1 MKIQI
6 IILGIIVAVC
16 DLASSAEQ
24 PSVQLPDGVKA
35 VWDIDKAERKAT
47 QTRETICINGLWNW
61 QPAQN
66 DEVAPPTENRGWF
79 KVPGSWPGITD
90 YMQKDSQTVYT
101 HPNWKNTKLS
111 DVKKAWYQREIEI
124 PKSWVGRRIILK
136 ADYVNS
142 RAVVYVDAEKIG
154 EILFP
159 GGEIDLST
167 VCVPGS
173 KHVLSME
180 VSAIPLADVIAIFGD
195 TNAPRQGNATVARR
209 GLCGDVFLV
218 SEPIGAKIKDV
229 KAETSVREKK
239 ITIHTKLENLDPN
252 TRYMLR
258 FSFST
263 GNFDSKMMLYNA
275 FYGRDAKNGC
285 ISTAKNDVDL
295 NNLWDI
301 HSPQNMYE
309 VVVSLTEWVPP
320 EMLDE
325 PVVSYDTTFP
335 VRFGFREFWIEGRDL
350 YLNGSRIWLSCVPF
364 DNAQIGAALANYDAA
379 KESMLRLKSFGVN
392 FVYTHNYDCNPGSF
406 VSFAEILRAADDV
419 GMLVSFSQPHFGHF
433 DWDAEDADAKNG
445 YAQVAE
451 FLVNEAKNHPSVV
464 FYSMSHNATGY
475 AEDMNPDLM
484 DGVSAPRS
492 RWAVNNLKKAERAAE
507 IVQKLDSDRIVYHH
521 ASGNLGP
528 MHNSNFYINFVPVQE
543 MSDWFGYWAKNGVK
557 PLFTCEY
564 GVPFTWDWAMYR
576 GWYDGK
582 REFGSASVPWEFC
595 NAEWNSQFLGDTAF
609 RIGEPEKKN
618 LRWEANQFH
627 DGKLWKRWDYP
638 HALGSKDFTD
648 QDVVFERYI
657 TDNWRA
663 FRTWGLSINSFWEH
677 GRLWKLKPGVN
688 KSRND
693 YAIDWET
700 LQRPG
705 FSPDFQDQRYERIDI
720 AFDRVDWI
728 ESAGAKSLL
737 HNNMPLLGY
746 VAGKNDAFTGKNH
759 NFLPGDTIEKQF
771 VAINNSRQ
779 SIDCL
784 CQYSINPPWKGIE
797 NLVYDQTNFKLE
809 TGNIKQIPFQIQ
821 LPNDLASGTYEIEAS
836 FRFSDSD
843 DVDLDFQK
851 DKFSIHVLPKP
862 ESVPDM
868 KIALF
873 DPKGNTAKLLDDSG
887 VKYKTIQKESEAV
900 DCDMLIFGK
909 ESLDSKK
916 NEFNLEN
923 VQKGLKVIVF
933 EQTTETLE
941 KRFGF
946 RTTEYGLRQVFKRI
960 PDHPVLNGLETDNLR
975 DWAGEATLL
984 PPRLKY
990 ETNDQVFNGVP
1001 TVQWNGVTVPRVW
1014 RCGNRGN
1021 VASVL
1026 IEKPA
1031 RGDYL
1036 PILDGGFSLQYSPLI
1051 EYRRGNGMIMFCQ
1064 MDVIGRTETDPAAK
1078 TLFVN
1083 LVRYAKDWKPEPK
1096 RKIFYLGNDTA
1107 KDFLE
1112 NCSVYFTEN
1121 LAAAN
1126 LLVLGPGCGNSVS
1139 SDTLNMIKKF
1149 RNEGKTVAFGLSAED
1164 LKIVL
1169 PDILVNN
1176 AEHISSYF
1184 EPQGMVSP
1192 FRGIGPADIHNRD
1205 PKNYPLVSG
1214 GATIIGDGIL
1224 AVTDNGNTVICGLA
1238 PWQFDAG
1245 KQSFKRTF
1253 RRTAFLV
1260 SRLLNNMNVETVPTQ
1275 GLYFDQPEEWDDP
1288 YRFFRW

>member
-1 MKIQI
+1 MRTLITAVT
-6 IILGIIVAVC
+6 LFIVFC
-16 DLASSAEQ
+16 STASS
-24 PSVQLPDGVKA
+24 QLPDGVKA
-35 VWDIDKAERKAT
+35 VWDIDKAERKST
-47 QTRETICINGLWNW
+47 QTRESICINGLWNW
-61 QPAQN
+61 QPTQN
-66 DEVAPPTENRGWF
+66 DESTPPSENWGWF

-90 YMQKDSQTVYT
+90 YMQKDSQTVHT

-111 DVKKAWYQREIEI
+111 EVKKAWYQREIEI
-124 PKSWVGRRIILK
+124 PKNWTDRRILLK

-142 RAVVYVDAEKIG
+142 RAVVYVDAEKVG

-195 TNAPRQGNATVARR
+195 TNAPRQGNATVSRR

-218 SEPIGAKIKDV
+218 SEPLGARIKDV
-229 KAETSVREKK
+229 KTNTSVREKK
-239 ITIHTKLENLDPN
+239 ITVHTKLENIHPD

-258 FSFST
+258 FSFRTENSAT
-263 GNFDSKMMLYNA
+263 KVMLYNA
-275 FYGRDAKNGC
+275 FHGRDVKNGS
-285 ISTAKNDVDL
+285 ISTTMNDVHL
-295 NNLWDI
+295 NNLWDV

-325 PVVSYDTTFP
+325 PVISYDTAFP

-364 DNAQIGAALANYDAA
+364 DNAQIGAALANYEAA

-406 VSFAEILRAADDV
+406 ISFAEILRAADDV

-433 DWDAEDADAKNG
+433 DWDSPDADTKNG

-492 RWAVNNLKKAERAAE
+492 RWAINNLKKAERAAE
-507 IVQKLDSDRIVYHH
+507 IVQKLDPDRIVYHH

-528 MHNSNFYINFVPVQE
+528 MHNSNFYVNFVPVQE
-543 MSDWFGYWAKNGVK
+543 MSDWFGYWAKNGTK

-576 GWYDGK
+576 GWYHGN

-595 NAEWNSQFLGDTAF
+595 NAEWNSQFTGDTAF
-609 RIGEPEKKN
+609 KIGEPEKKN
-618 LRWEANQFH
+618 LRWEAKQFH
-627 DGKLWKRWDYP
+627 DDKLWKRWDYP
-638 HALGSKDFTD
+638 HPLGSKDFTD
-648 QDVVFERYI
+648 QDAVFEMYI
-657 TDNWRA
+657 NDNWRA

-677 GRLWKLKPGVN
+677 GRLWKLKSGVD

-693 YAIDWET
+693 YSTDWEN

-720 AFDRVDWI
+720 AFDRDDWI

-737 HNNMPLLGY
+737 RNNMPLLGY
-746 VAGKNDAFTGKNH
+746 IAGKDAAFTSKDH
-759 NFLPGDTIEKQF
+759 NFLPGETVEKQL

-779 SIDCL
+779 SLNCL
-784 CQYSINPPWKGIE
+784 CQYSLNPPWKGIE
-797 NLVYDQTNFKLE
+797 NLVYDQGNFKLE
-809 TGNIKQIPFQIQ
+809 TGNIKQIPFQVK
-821 LPNDLASGTYEIEAS
+821 LPDDLAPGTYEIEAT
-836 FRFSDSD
+836 FRFSGLD
-843 DVDLDFQK
+843 DTNFDFRK
-851 DKFSIHVLPKP
+851 DKFSINVLPKRTQVP
-862 ESVPDM
+862 EM
-868 KIALF
+868 KIAIF
-873 DPKGNTAKLLDDSG
+873 DPKGETSKLLEDLG
-887 VKYKTIQKESEAV
+887 VNYQTIQTVSKAA
-900 DCDMLIFGK
+900 DCDVLILGK
-909 ESLDSKK
+909 ESLDSAEI
-916 NEFNLEN
+916 EFNFES
-923 VQKGLKVIVF
+923 VQKSSKIIVF
-933 EQTTETLE
+933 EQTAETLE

-946 RTTEYGLRQVFKRI
+946 RTAVYGLRQVFKRI
-960 PDHPVLNGLETDNLR
+960 PDHPILNGLETDNLR

-984 PPRLKY
+984 PTSLKY
-990 ETNDQVFNGVP
+990 ETNEQVFNGVP
-1001 TVQWNGVTVPRVW
+1001 TVQWSGVTVPRVW

-1021 VASVL
+1021 VASVS

-1031 RGDYL
+1031 KGDYL

-1051 EYRRGNGMIMFCQ
+1051 EHRRENGMILFCQ
-1064 MDVIGRTETDPAAK
+1064 MDVSGRTETDPAAK
-1078 TLFVN
+1078 TVAAN
-1083 LVRYAKDWKPEPK
+1083 LLRYAKEWRPAQT
-1096 RKIFYLGNDTA
+1096 RRTAYIGNDTA
-1107 KDFLE
+1107 KDFLK
-1112 NCSVYFTEN
+1112 NCGIKFTEN
-1121 LAAAN
+1121 LADGN

-1139 SDTLNMIKKF
+1139 GDTLRMIEKF
-1149 RNEGKTVAFGLSAED
+1149 RKEGKVVAFGLSAED

-1169 PDILVNN
+1169 PVITVKNE
-1176 AEHISSYF
+1176 EHISSYF
-1184 EPQGMVSP
+1184 QPMNFASQL
-1192 FRGIGPADIHNRD
+1192 RGISPADIHNRD
-1205 PKNYPLVSG
+1205 PKNYPLVSD
-1214 GATIIGDGIL
+1214 GATVIGNGIL
-1224 AVTDNGNTVICGLA
+1224 AVADDGNTIICGLA
-1238 PWQFDAG
+1238 PWQFDEK
-1245 KQSFKRTF
+1245 KQSFRRTF

-1260 SRLLNNMNVETVPTQ
+1260 SRILNNMDADTGPLV
-1275 GLYFDQPEEWDDP
+1275 GSYLDQPEEWDDP